1 MVLGEINKHAFIIF
15 KFGSTLSYR
24 KSAGNYQAMNRL
36 KGTIVKAQ
44 SNGHIWRVAVRVGDT
59 EMSAV
64 LLDFAKSE
72 STPLTGK
79 SVIVSFK
86 EAETALA
93 LEAPL
98 HTLSI
103 RNRLP
108 CRVLSVED
116 DGILA
121 NVNLDHEGHTL
132 RALITSESV
141 KDLGV
146 VPGKSVNALIKSTE
160 VMIDLE
166 GL

>member
-1 MVLGEINKHAFIIF
+1 
-15 KFGSTLSYR
+15 
-24 KSAGNYQAMNRL
+24 MNRL
-36 KGTIVKAQ
+36 KGTIVKVQ
-44 SNGHIWRVAVRVGDT
+44 SNGHIWRVAAMIGAT
-59 EMSAV
+59 EISAV
-64 LLDFAKSE
+64 LCDFSKSE
-72 STPLTGK
+72 SMPLAGK

-93 LEAPL
+93 LEVPYHA
-98 HTLSI
+98 LSI

-132 RALITSESV
+132 RALITSESI

-146 VPGKSVNALIKSTE
+146 VPGTSVNALIKSTE
-160 VMIDLE
+160 VMMDME